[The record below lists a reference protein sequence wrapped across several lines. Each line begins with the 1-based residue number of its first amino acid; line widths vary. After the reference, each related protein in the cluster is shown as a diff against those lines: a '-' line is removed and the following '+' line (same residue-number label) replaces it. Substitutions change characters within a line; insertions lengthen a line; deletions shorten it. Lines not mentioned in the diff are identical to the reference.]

1 MGVVERAIAPSVLA
15 ALADTPVVVVNGARQ
30 VGKTTLVA
38 RLDYPGSSEVVSLDD
53 VANRDAARDDPRA
66 FVSRPVDT
74 LVIDEAQLE
83 PGLA

>member
-1 MGVVERAIAPSVLA
+1 LAVRDTDIAHTTRRGSSHRVKPGVRWCLV
-15 ALADTPVVVVNGARQ
+15 TPVVVVNGARQ

-53 VANRDAARDDPRA
+53 DANRDAARDDPRA

-74 LVIDEAQLE
+74 LV
-83 PGLA
+83 